1 MSLRAVAI
9 YLFCMML
16 NGCVLGPDFSPPKSP
31 KIQRYTEKPLP
42 KRTVS
47 IPGQSTQRFT
57 QGNIPLRW
65 WYLFRSPQ
73 LNQLVKVGLH
83 NSPTLTGAQA
93 VLRQAQE
100 NLQVQFSNSLIPSV
114 DLQLGAQ
121 RQHASTSSNFPNDG
135 SSNNGANTP
144 SVFNLFNASVSVA
157 YTFDFFGQ
165 ARRAIEASG
174 AVVDYQYYQLQ
185 AAHLALAANIVT
197 TTVTAAALNSQIS
210 VTQQLISE
218 QKQQLEIA
226 RKQMELGA
234 ISGLDVMNQLTL
246 LAQTQAT
253 LPPLRKQYEQTRN
266 ALAIY
271 LGEPPSQ
278 SCLPNL
284 FLTDLHLP
292 RNLPVSLPGRLV
304 QQRPDVQ
311 AGLALLHQASAQ
323 IGVTTAN
330 LFPQITLTGNYGV
343 LGTQL
348 PNLFSIQN
356 ITWNLATQLTQ
367 PIFHGGALL
376 AQRRAA
382 IAAYDQACAAYREVV
397 LQAIGQ
403 VANSLLALSRDAQTV
418 REQNKAEISARSS
431 LNLVQQQFH
440 LGSVSYLEM
449 LNAQRQ
455 YQQAR
460 IALIQAEALRYA
472 DTVALFQSLGGP
484 WWPYDRISGKSCIL

>member
-1 MSLRAVAI
+1 MFCRAVAI

-16 NGCVLGPDFSPPKSP
+16 HGCVLGPDFSPPKSP
-31 KIQRYTEKPLP
+31 RIQRYTEKPLP

-47 IPGQSTQRFT
+47 IPGQVTQKFT
-57 QGNIPLRW
+57 QGNIPLQW
-65 WYLFRSPQ
+65 WYLFHSPE
-73 LNQLVKVGLH
+73 LNQLIKIGLR
-83 NSPTLTGAQA
+83 NSPTLTEAQA

-114 DLQLGAQ
+114 DLQVGMQ
-121 RQHASTSSNFPNDG
+121 RQHASTL
-135 SSNNGANTP
+135 NNPDPSRTQ
-144 SVFNLFNASVSVA
+144 SVFNLLNASVSVA

-165 ARRAIEASG
+165 ARRAIEAAG
-174 AVVDYQYYQLQ
+174 AIVDYQYYQLQ
-185 AAHLALAANIVT
+185 AAHLSLAANIAT

-218 QKQQLEIA
+218 QEQQLKIA
-226 RKQMELGA
+226 RKQMKLGA
-234 ISGLDVMNQLTL
+234 ISELDVTNQLTL

-271 LGEPPSQ
+271 LGKPPSQ
-278 SCLPNL
+278 ICLPNL

-292 RNLPVSLPGRLV
+292 RDLPVSLPGRSV

-311 AGLALLHQASAQ
+311 AALALLHQASAQ
-323 IGVTTAN
+323 IGVTVAN

-343 LGTQL
+343 LGMQL
-348 PNLFSIQN
+348 PNLFSVQN

-431 LNLVQQQFH
+431 LNLVQQQFR

-449 LNAQRQ
+449 LNTQRQ
-455 YQQAR
+455 YQQTR
-460 IALIQAEALRYA
+460 IALVQAEALRYA

-484 WWPYDRISGKSCIL
+484 WWPYDRISGKSCIP